1 MQETGRGDIIK
12 LASTNTK
19 VREKTMTITMLRVMI
34 ALGIVGHAINM
45 YCDRILSIFPNGTIK
60 FDNIKEIEKDG
71 VLAEMMEGVPA
82 AVPLRSAVLGAFV
95 LVLEFFSYFALA
107 VYTFERSQILG
118 GVMFV
123 TITFSCILGAAY
135 HVKCGFAEYVFLQLG
150 RDRTAKDMMLDLLNC
165 APILQ
170 TCGVGVLVYIVTLI
184 IAIVTGII
192 GFPLW
197 ALLFTIVPFVLLLS
211 PFKIVGTMHIA
222 AIVSML
228 GWIFLL

>member
-71 VLAEMMEGVPA
+71 VLA
-82 AVPLRSAVLGAFV
+82 
-95 LVLEFFSYFALA
+95 

-123 TITFSCILGAAY
+123 AITFSCILGAAY

-170 TCGVGVLVYIVTLI
+170 TCGVGVFVYIVTLI

-197 ALLFTIVPFVLLLS
+197 ALLFTIVPIILLLF

>member
-1 MQETGRGDIIK
+1 MT
-12 LASTNTK
+12 
-19 VREKTMTITMLRVMI
+19 VTMIRVMI
-34 ALGIVGHAINM
+34 ALGIIGHAINM
-45 YCDRILSIFPNGTIK
+45 YCDRILSIFPGGTIK

-82 AVPLRSAVLGAFV
+82 AVPLRSAVLGAFA

-123 TITFSCILGAAY
+123 AITCSCILGAAY
-135 HVKCGFAEYVFLQLG
+135 HVKCGFAEYVFLKLG
-150 RDRTAKDMMLDLLNC
+150 RDSAAKDMMLDLLNC
-165 APILQ
+165 APVLRV
-170 TCGVGVLVYIVTLI
+170 CGVGLFAYIVALI
-184 IAIVTGII
+184 LAIATGII

-197 ALLFTIVPFVLLLS
+197 ALTFTIVPIILLLF

-222 AIVSML
+222 AMVSML
-228 GWIFLL
+228 GWIFLV